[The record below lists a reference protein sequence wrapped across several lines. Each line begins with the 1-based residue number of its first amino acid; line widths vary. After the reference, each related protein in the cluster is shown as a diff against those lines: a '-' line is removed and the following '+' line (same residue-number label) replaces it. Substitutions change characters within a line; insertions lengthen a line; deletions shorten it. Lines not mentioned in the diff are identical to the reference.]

1 MKFRTDNVHLKKAQ
15 TSGEYSK
22 TTPIYQ
28 TSAFAFKDID
38 DMEQYFNGDKS
49 YLYTRMG
56 NPNTDE
62 LGQAVAALEGAEA
75 GVASSSG
82 LSAILAGF
90 LSVAKPGDHVIV
102 AEDLYGGTFQL
113 INDEIQGLG
122 IRVTFMDM
130 TNVKDVE
137 AAITA
142 DTVMIY
148 TESITNPL
156 LRVEDLEGISA
167 LAKAH
172 DLKLM
177 VDNTFATPYLIR
189 PLENGADLVVH
200 SATKYIGG
208 HSDVTAGVIVGG
220 EALISEARK
229 KIVTLGSNLGPFDS
243 WLAVRGLKTLSL
255 RMRAQCENAQKLSD
269 ALRQTQ
275 GIKKVYYPEHASDS
289 GNGAVVTIDLED
301 GLDVNAFTRALDW
314 VKVVPTLAG
323 VETTVSYPEGTS
335 HRALTPEMRT
345 RLGVTPQMIRISVGI
360 EDPDDIVGVFVNA
373 VAAIR

>member
-1 MKFRTDNVHLKKAQ
+1 MKFRTDNVHVNKAQ
-15 TSGEYSK
+15 TAGERSK

-28 TSAFAFKDID
+28 TSAFTFKDID
-38 DMEQYFNGDKS
+38 DMEQYFSGDKS
-49 YLYTRMG
+49 YLYSRMG

-90 LSVAKPGDHVIV
+90 LTVAKPGDHVIV

-113 INDEIQGLG
+113 INEEIQGLG

-130 TNVKDVE
+130 TDVKAVE
-137 AAITA
+137 AAITEQ
-142 DTVMIY
+142 TVMIY

-156 LRVEDLEGISA
+156 LRVEDLQSVSA

-172 DLKLM
+172 RLKLM

-208 HSDVTAGVIVGG
+208 HSDVTAGVIAGH
-220 EALISEARK
+220 ASLISEARK

-255 RMRAQCENAQKLSD
+255 RMRAQCDNAQNLSQVLKD
-269 ALRQTQ
+269 TA
-275 GIKKVYYPEHASDS
+275 GIERVYYPEQASNG
-289 GNGAVVTIDLED
+289 GNGAVVTIVLED
-301 GLDVNAFTRALDW
+301 GIDVNAFTRALDW

-335 HRALTPEMRT
+335 HRALTPEMRK

-360 EDPDDIVGVFVNA
+360 EDPEDIAEVFVQALAA
-373 VAAIR
+373 VR